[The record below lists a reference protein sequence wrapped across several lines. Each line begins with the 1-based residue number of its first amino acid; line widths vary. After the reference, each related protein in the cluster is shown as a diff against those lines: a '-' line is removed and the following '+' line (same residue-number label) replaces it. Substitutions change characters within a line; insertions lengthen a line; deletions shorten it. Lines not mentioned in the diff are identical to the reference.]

1 MVTDTTLLDVVVG
14 TSLMTFD
21 EDAVFGDC
29 MASVYVAFV
38 DIHLV
43 TFLT

>member
-1 MVTDTTLLDVVVG
+1 MVTDTALLDIEVVG
-14 TSLMTFD
+14 TSLKTFD

-38 DIHLV
+38 DTHLV
-43 TFLT
+43 IF